1 MAVGSSTLQHIPAMH
16 YRHIPAMQPT
26 HTCIALLCNTY
37 LQCRHIPGSHTC
49 NTGIYMQCNQH
60 KDAKSGWGESDG
72 NGRGGA
78 SGTSEGDCG
87 SFLWSPTERRCKLHK
102 TTAQILS
109 PKPITTE
116 ATSYKDYIYCVRR
129 KYTAHLFCLGLYRH
143 PPMV

>member
-1 MAVGSSTLQHIPAMH
+1 MKQGFYEAAGAPPKAYATFLGITTAQ
-16 YRHIPAMQPT
+16 
-26 HTCIALLCNTY
+26 TCA
-37 LQCRHIPGSHTC
+37 
-49 NTGIYMQCNQH
+49 MQCNQN

-78 SGTSEGDCG
+78 NGTSEGDCG